1 MGRSSLCRYTWLL
14 GGLVLLVAC
23 LRKDVRTPV
32 ARLNASDFAFP
43 EVPYAVENLHTAER
57 FALGKKLFFDPILSI
72 DSTLSCA
79 SCHKPSL
86 AFSDSVPFSPG
97 VMGRPGTRNAPSLA
111 NVAFHPYFLKEG
123 GVPTLEMQVLV
134 PIQEHNEFAHNIVD
148 IAEQLKKQPDYVRM
162 CQEAYGRAPDAF
174 TITRALGVF
183 ERALI
188 SKNSA
193 FDRYVQGEHSAMSKE
208 ALKGMALF
216 FSDRVGCTNC
226 HSGPNFT
233 QYAFETNGTDTTDGD
248 IGRMRFS
255 KLPTD
260 RYRFKVPSLRN
271 VELTAP
277 YMHDGRLATLVDV
290 VEHYNGGG
298 HSHAMLNDKIKP
310 LGLSAH
316 ERTELV
322 AFLHS
327 LSDTLF
333 VQDMRW
339 AY

>member
-1 MGRSSLCRYTWLL
+1 LL

-23 LRKDVRTPV
+23 LRKDIRTPE
-32 ARLNASDFAFP
+32 ARLNAADFTFP
-43 EVPYAVENLHTAER
+43 EVPYTAENLFTPER
-57 FALGKKLFFDPILSI
+57 FELGKKLFFDPILSI

-86 AFSDSVPFSPG
+86 AFSDSVPLSPG

-148 IAEQLKKQPDYVRM
+148 IAEQLKKQPEYVRM
-162 CQEAYGRAPDAF
+162 CQDAYGRAPDAF
-174 TITRALGVF
+174 TITRALGIF

-188 SKNSA
+188 STNSA
-193 FDRYVQGEHSAMSKE
+193 FDRYLQGDHAAMDKK
-208 ALKGMALF
+208 ALQGMELF

-233 QYAFETNGTDTTDGD
+233 EYTFESNGTDTTDGD

-260 RYRFKVPSLRN
+260 RFRFKVPSLRN

-277 YMHDGRLATLVDV
+277 YMHDGRIATLTDV
-290 VEHYNGGG
+290 VDHYNGGG
-298 HSHAMLNDKIKP
+298 YSQALPNDKIDP
-310 LGLSAH
+310 LGLSKG
-316 ERTELV
+316 ERVALV
-322 AFLHS
+322 AFLGS
-327 LSDTLF
+327 LTDTLF
-333 VQDMRW
+333 VQDIRQRK
-339 AY
+339 

>member
-1 MGRSSLCRYTWLL
+1 M
-14 GGLVLLVAC
+14 
-23 LRKDVRTPV
+23 
-32 ARLNASDFAFP
+32 
-43 EVPYAVENLHTAER
+43 E
-57 FALGKKLFFDPILSI
+57 
-72 DSTLSCA
+72 
-79 SCHKPSL
+79 
-86 AFSDSVPFSPG
+86 
-97 VMGRPGTRNAPSLA
+97 
-111 NVAFHPYFLKEG
+111 
-123 GVPTLEMQVLV
+123 
-134 PIQEHNEFAHNIVD
+134 
-148 IAEQLKKQPDYVRM
+148 
-162 CQEAYGRAPDAF
+162 
-174 TITRALGVF
+174 
-183 ERALI
+183 
-188 SKNSA
+188 
-193 FDRYVQGEHSAMSKE
+193 
-208 ALKGMALF
+208 LF